1 VYRGLAINS
10 AGPHPE
16 LFATNFRAGSI
27 DLFDSSF
34 HLVPHPGKF
43 TDPNLPAGYAPFGIA
58 NIGGKLYVSYALQDA
73 AKHDDV
79 ADAGHRFVDV
89 YSLDGTLLTRLISR
103 GALNSPRGMVLA
115 TGGFGTFSGDLLV
128 GNFGDGLIQAYDPTT
143 GQLQGTLTNK
153 DGNANQINGLW
164 GLIFGD
170 KAARTPNTLFFAA
183 GIGDESHGLP
193 GTIRTAQ

>member
-1 VYRGLAINS
+1 
-10 AGPHPE
+10 
-16 LFATNFRAGSI
+16 
-27 DLFDSSF
+27 
-34 HLVPHPGKF
+34 
-43 TDPNLPAGYAPFGIA
+43 
-58 NIGGKLYVSYALQDA
+58 
-73 AKHDDV
+73 
-79 ADAGHRFVDV
+79 
-89 YSLDGTLLTRLISR
+89 
-103 GALNSPRGMVLA
+103 MA